1 MTRQTIWSFLIRLED
16 DDGGARS
23 GTVTSVQTGEH
34 EPFATFADLAA
45 ILERWSS
52 ADRAPHSEEETR

>member
-1 MTRQTIWSFLIRLED
+1 MTRQTIRSFLIRLED

-45 ILERWSS
+45 ILERWS